1 MNRAGEVTDQFF
13 SLLCKLEKFDLRG
26 NPSINKKTLA
36 GHLACT
42 FTNLKDQASIDASS
56 KNLTGAKWRSAQARR
71 RRSKRTE
78 KRIAREQDHCPR

>member
-1 MNRAGEVTDQFF
+1 MTEQFF
-13 SLLCKLEKFDLRG
+13 SLLCNLEKFDLGG

-56 KNLTGAKWRSAQARR
+56 MGLTGAMRGGLF
-71 RRSKRTE
+71 KRAGAE
-78 KRIAREQDHCPR
+78 AN